1 MVDSPGRRSGRW
13 GTTGKMQDDK
23 LSDLPGTGTSLV
35 APIEDAI
42 EDIRNGKIVIVV
54 DDEDRENERDF
65 ILAAD
70 KVTPEAINFMATYG
84 RGLICLPSTG
94 ERLQELHLDLM
105 VDRNTALHGTPFTVS
120 IDAVLNTTTGIS
132 VHDRYET
139 VRQFVDPR
147 AVATD
152 FARPG
157 HVFPLK
163 ASDGGVLR
171 RAGHT
176 EATVD
181 LARLAG
187 LTPAGVLCEILDED
201 GSMAR
206 FPQLL
211 EMSKRF
217 GVKVITI
224 KDLIAYRR
232 RSEKLVHR
240 VESVHMPTRHGE
252 FTLHVFESDVDD
264 REHLALTKGEEN
276 DRTPVLVR
284 MHSECLTG
292 DALGSL
298 RCDCEQNLQ
307 MSMRMI
313 EKEGRGIVVYMRQ
326 EGRGIGLR
334 QKIRAYK
341 LQEEGYDTVDANV
354 KLGYKMDERDY
365 GIGAQILSDLG
376 ARKIRLITNNPSK
389 RVGLE
394 AYGIEITER
403 VPMAIQANRYNIEY
417 LKTKRL
423 RMGHLFNEAD
433 LRLDEEDGDQRAEGH

>member
-1 MVDSPGRRSGRW
+1 MS
-13 GTTGKMQDDK
+13 DK
-23 LSDLPGTGTSLV
+23 PDEV
-35 APIEDAI
+35 ASVISPIEEAI
-42 EDIRNGKIVIVV
+42 EDIRNGKIVMVV
-54 DDEDRENERDF
+54 DDEDRENEGDF

-70 KVTPEAINFMATYG
+70 KVTPEAINFLATHG
-84 RGLICLPSTG
+84 RGLICLPATP
-94 ERLQELHLDLM
+94 ERLRELHLDLM
-105 VDRNTALHGTPFTVS
+105 VDENTALHGTPFTIS
-120 IDAVLNTTTGIS
+120 IDAVQNTTTGIS
-132 VHDRYET
+132 ANDRYET
-139 VRQFVDPR
+139 VRQFVDAR

-163 ASDGGVLR
+163 AREGGVLR

-187 LTPAGVLCEILDED
+187 LAPAGVLCEILNED

-206 FPQLL
+206 LPQLI
-211 EMSKRF
+211 EMAGRF
-217 GVKVITI
+217 GLKLITI

-232 RSEKLVHR
+232 RFEKLVHR
-240 VESVHMPTRHGE
+240 VETIHMPTRHGD
-252 FTLHVFESDVDD
+252 FFMHLFESDVDNRD
-264 REHLALTKGEEN
+264 HVALTKGEI
-276 DRTPVLVR
+276 DDKTPVMVR

-307 MSMRMI
+307 SAMQMI
-313 EKEGRGIVVYMRQ
+313 EREGCGIIVYMRQ

-376 ARKIRLITNNPSK
+376 ANHVRLITNNPAK

-394 AYGIEITER
+394 AYGIEIVER

-417 LKTKRL
+417 LRTKRL
-423 RMGHLFNEAD
+423 RMGHLFSEAD
-433 LRLDEEDGDQRAEGH
+433 LRLEGEDGDQRAEGN

>member
-1 MVDSPGRRSGRW
+1 M
-13 GTTGKMQDDK
+13 
-23 LSDLPGTGTSLV
+23 SDEPKEQATQIS
-35 APIEDAI
+35 PIEDAV

-54 DDEDRENERDF
+54 DDEDRENEGDF

-70 KVTPEAINFMATYG
+70 KVTPEAINFLATHG
-84 RGLICLPSTG
+84 RGLICLPATP
-94 ERLQELHLDLM
+94 ERLRELDLDLM
-105 VDRNTALHGTPFTVS
+105 VDENTALHGTPFTVS
-120 IDAVLNTTTGIS
+120 IDAVHNTTTGIS
-132 VHDRYET
+132 ASDRYET
-139 VRQFVDPR
+139 VRQFVDPG
-147 AVATD
+147 AVSTD

-157 HVFPLK
+157 HVFPLR
-163 ASDGGVLR
+163 AREGGVLR

-187 LTPAGVLCEILDED
+187 LAPAGVLCEILNDD
-201 GSMAR
+201 GTMAR
-206 FPQLL
+206 LPQLL
-211 EMSKRF
+211 EMSERF
-217 GVKVITI
+217 GLKVITI

-232 RSEKLVHR
+232 RFEKLVHR
-240 VESVHMPTRHGE
+240 VESIHMPTRLGE
-252 FTLHVFESDVDD
+252 FTLHLFESDVDQRD
-264 REHLALTKGEEN
+264 HVALTKGEV
-276 DRTPVLVR
+276 DDQTPVLVR

-292 DALGSL
+292 DALHSL
-298 RCDCEQNLQ
+298 RCDCEQNLDMAMQ
-307 MSMRMI
+307 MVER
-313 EKEGRGIVVYMRQ
+313 EGRGIIVYMRQ

-376 ARKIRLITNNPSK
+376 AKHVRLITNNPSK

-394 AYGIEITER
+394 AYGIEIIER

-423 RMGHLFNEAD
+423 RMGHIFSDAD
-433 LRLDEEDGDQRAEGH
+433 LRLDEEDGDQRAESH

>member
-1 MVDSPGRRSGRW
+1 MSDRS
-13 GTTGKMQDDK
+13 DE
-23 LSDLPGTGTSLV
+23 V
-35 APIEDAI
+35 ASAFSPIEEAI
-42 EDIRNGKIVIVV
+42 EDIQNGKIVMVV
-54 DDEDRENERDF
+54 DDEDRENEGDF

-70 KVTPEAINFMATYG
+70 KVTPETINFLATHG
-84 RGLICLPSTG
+84 RGLICLPATP
-94 ERLQELHLDLM
+94 ERLRELHLDLM
-105 VDRNTALHGTPFTVS
+105 VDENTALHGTPFTVS
-120 IDAVLNTTTGIS
+120 IDAVQNTTTGIS
-132 VHDRYET
+132 ANDRYET
-139 VRQFVDPR
+139 VKQFVDAR

-163 ASDGGVLR
+163 AREGGVLR

-181 LARLAG
+181 LARLAE
-187 LTPAGVLCEILDED
+187 LAPAGVLCEILNED
-201 GSMAR
+201 GSVAR
-206 FPQLL
+206 LPQLI
-211 EMSKRF
+211 EMAVRF
-217 GVKVITI
+217 GLKLITI

-232 RSEKLVHR
+232 RFEKLVHR
-240 VESVHMPTRHGE
+240 VETIHMPTRHGD
-252 FTLHVFESDVDD
+252 FFMHLYESDVDNRD
-264 REHLALTKGEEN
+264 HVALTKGEI
-276 DRTPVLVR
+276 DDKAPVMVR

-292 DALGSL
+292 DALSSL

-307 MSMRMI
+307 SAMQMI
-313 EKEGRGIVVYMRQ
+313 EQEGCGIVVYMRQ

-365 GIGAQILSDLG
+365 GIGAQILSDIG
-376 ARKIRLITNNPSK
+376 ANHVRLITNNPSK

-394 AYGIEITER
+394 AYGIEIVER

-417 LKTKRL
+417 LRTKRL
-423 RMGHLFNEAD
+423 RMGHLFSEAD
-433 LRLDEEDGDQRAEGH
+433 LRLEGEDGDQRAEGN

>member
-1 MVDSPGRRSGRW
+1 M
-13 GTTGKMQDDK
+13 
-23 LSDLPGTGTSLV
+23 SDQIETNERQV

-54 DDEDRENERDF
+54 DDEDRENEGDF

-70 KVTPEAINFMATYG
+70 KVTPESINFLATHG
-84 RGLICLPSTG
+84 RGLICLPATP
-94 ERLQELHLDLM
+94 ERLRELNLDLM
-105 VDRNTALHGTPFTVS
+105 VDENTALHGTPFTIS
-120 IDAVLNTTTGIS
+120 IDAVHNTTTGIS
-132 VHDRYET
+132 ANDRYET

-163 ASDGGVLR
+163 AREGGVLR

-187 LTPAGVLCEILDED
+187 LAPAGVLCEILNED

-206 FPQLL
+206 LPQLL
-211 EMSKRF
+211 EMSKGF
-217 GVKVITI
+217 DLKLITI

-232 RSEKLVHR
+232 RFEKLVNR
-240 VESVHMPTRHGE
+240 VESIHMPTRLGE
-252 FTLHVFESDVDD
+252 FTLHLYESDVDD
-264 REHLALTKGEEN
+264 RDHVALTKG
-276 DRTPVLVR
+276 DVDDQTPILVR

-307 MSMRMI
+307 TAMQMI
-313 EKEGRGIVVYMRQ
+313 ERESRGIIVYMRQ

-376 ARKIRLITNNPSK
+376 AKEVRLITNNPAK

-394 AYGIEITER
+394 AYGIEIMDR
-403 VPMAIQANRYNIEY
+403 VPMAIQANQYNVEY

-423 RMGHLFNEAD
+423 RMGHLLNESD
-433 LRLDEEDGDQRAEGH
+433 LNVDDTDGEQRAEGH

>member
-1 MVDSPGRRSGRW
+1 
-13 GTTGKMQDDK
+13 MQDDK
-23 LSDLPGTGTSLV
+23 MSDLPGTGTSLV

-54 DDEDRENERDF
+54 DDEDRENEGDF

-132 VHDRYET
+132 VNDRYET

-341 LQEEGYDTVDANV
+341 LHEEGYDTVDANV

>member
-1 MVDSPGRRSGRW
+1 MSDQPGCIAS
-13 GTTGKMQDDK
+13 
-23 LSDLPGTGTSLV
+23 
-35 APIEDAI
+35 IESAI

-54 DDEDRENERDF
+54 DDEDRENEGDF

-70 KVTPEAINFMATYG
+70 KVTPESINFLATHG
-84 RGLICLPSTG
+84 RGLICLPATP
-94 ERLQELHLDLM
+94 ERLRELNLDLM
-105 VDRNTALHGTPFTVS
+105 VDENTALHGTPFTVS
-120 IDAVLNTTTGIS
+120 IDAVHNTTTGIS
-132 VHDRYET
+132 ANDRCET

-147 AVATD
+147 AVSTD

-163 ASDGGVLR
+163 ARDGGVLR

-187 LTPAGVLCEILDED
+187 LVPAGVLCEILNAD

-206 FPQLL
+206 LPQLL
-211 EMSKRF
+211 EMSEQLDL
-217 GVKVITI
+217 KVITI

-232 RSEKLVHR
+232 KSEKLVHR
-240 VESVHMPTRHGE
+240 IESIHMPTKYGE
-252 FTLHVFESDVDD
+252 FNLHLFESDVDERD
-264 REHLALTKGEEN
+264 HVALTKGEVG
-276 DRTPVLVR
+276 DQGLVLVR

-298 RCDCEQNLQ
+298 RCDCEQNLVSAMQ
-307 MSMRMI
+307 MI
-313 EKEGRGIVVYMRQ
+313 EREGRGIIVYMRQ

-376 ARKIRLITNNPSK
+376 ARHVRLITNNPSK

-394 AYGIEITER
+394 AYGIEIVDR
-403 VPMAIQANRYNIEY
+403 VPMAIQANRYNIDY

-423 RMGHLFNEAD
+423 RMGHILNEAD
-433 LRLDEEDGDQRAEGH
+433 LRLDDDGEQRAKGN

>member
-1 MVDSPGRRSGRW
+1 MI
-13 GTTGKMQDDK
+13 
-23 LSDLPGTGTSLV
+23 
-35 APIEDAI
+35 APIEEAI
-42 EDIRNGKIVIVV
+42 EDIRNGKIVMVV
-54 DDEDRENERDF
+54 DDEDRENEGDF

-70 KVTPEAINFMATYG
+70 MVTPEAINFLATYG
-84 RGLICLPSTG
+84 KGLICLPATA
-94 ERLQELHLDLM
+94 ERLRELHLDLM
-105 VDRNTALHGTPFTVS
+105 VDDNTALHGTPFTVS
-120 IDAVLNTTTGIS
+120 IDAVHNTTTGIS
-132 VHDRYET
+132 ANDRYET
-139 VRQFVDPR
+139 VKQFVNAR
-147 AVATD
+147 AVSTD

-163 ASDGGVLR
+163 AREGGVLR

-187 LTPAGVLCEILDED
+187 LSAAGVLCEILNED

-206 FPQLL
+206 FPQLV
-211 EMSKRF
+211 EMSAKF
-217 GVKVITI
+217 GLKLITI

-232 RSEKLVHR
+232 RFEKLVHR
-240 VESVHMPTRHGE
+240 VETIHMPTRDGE
-252 FTLHVFESDVDD
+252 FNLHLFESDVDD
-264 REHLALTKGEEN
+264 RDHVALTKGEV
-276 DRTPVLVR
+276 DDKTQVLVR

-307 MSMRMI
+307 AAMKMI
-313 EKEGRGIVVYMRQ
+313 EREGRGIIVYMRQ

-376 ARKIRLITNNPSK
+376 ANKVRLITNNPSK

-394 AYGIEITER
+394 AYGIEIVER

-417 LKTKRL
+417 LRTKRL
-423 RMGHLFNEAD
+423 RMGHLFSEAD
-433 LRLDEEDGDQRAEGH
+433 LSLDGKDGDQRAEAN

>member
-1 MVDSPGRRSGRW
+1 MS
-13 GTTGKMQDDK
+13 DK
-23 LSDLPGTGTSLV
+23 PAVESSV
-35 APIEDAI
+35 IAPIEEAI

-54 DDEDRENERDF
+54 DDEDRENEGDF

-70 KVTPEAINFMATYG
+70 TITPESINFLATHG
-84 RGLICLPSTG
+84 RGLICLPATP
-94 ERLQELHLDLM
+94 ERLRELQLYLM
-105 VDRNTALHGTPFTVS
+105 VDENTALHGTPFTVS
-120 IDAVLNTTTGIS
+120 IDAVQNTTTGIS
-132 VHDRYET
+132 ANDRYET
-139 VRQFVDPR
+139 VRQFVDAR

-163 ASDGGVLR
+163 AREGGVLR

-187 LTPAGVLCEILDED
+187 LSPAGVLCEIMNED

-206 FPQLL
+206 LPELIEL
-211 EMSKRF
+211 SGRF
-217 GVKVITI
+217 GLKLITI

-232 RSEKLVHR
+232 RFEKLVHR
-240 VESVHMPTRHGE
+240 VETIHMPTRGGE
-252 FTLHVFESDVDD
+252 FDLHLFESDVDD
-264 REHLALTKGEEN
+264 RDHVALTKG
-276 DRTPVLVR
+276 DVDDGTPVLVR

-307 MSMRMI
+307 VAMKMI
-313 EKEGRGIVVYMRQ
+313 EREGRGIIVYMRQ

-365 GIGAQILSDLG
+365 GIGAQILSDIG
-376 ARKIRLITNNPSK
+376 ASQVRLITNNPAK

-417 LKTKRL
+417 LRTKRL
-423 RMGHLFNEAD
+423 RMGHLFSEAD
-433 LRLDEEDGDQRAEGH
+433 LSLDGEDGDQRAEGN

>member
-1 MVDSPGRRSGRW
+1 MMS
-13 GTTGKMQDDK
+13 DK
-23 LSDLPGTGTSLV
+23 PDTESSMV

-54 DDEDRENERDF
+54 DDEDRENEGDF

-70 KVTPEAINFMATYG
+70 KITPESINFLATHG
-84 RGLICLPSTG
+84 RGLICLPATP
-94 ERLQELHLDLM
+94 ERLRELNLDLM
-105 VDRNTALHGTPFTVS
+105 VDDNTALHGTPFTVS
-120 IDAVLNTTTGIS
+120 IDAVHNTTTGIS
-132 VHDRYET
+132 ANDRYET
-139 VRQFVDPR
+139 VKQFADAR
-147 AVATD
+147 AVSTD

-163 ASDGGVLR
+163 AREGGVLR

-187 LTPAGVLCEILDED
+187 LSPAGVLCEILNED

-206 FPQLL
+206 LPQLL
-211 EMSKRF
+211 EMSERF
-217 GVKVITI
+217 GLKVITI

-232 RSEKLVHR
+232 KFEKLVHR
-240 VESVHMPTRHGE
+240 VESIHMPTRLGE
-252 FTLHVFESDVDD
+252 FTLHLFESDVDD
-264 REHLALTKGEEN
+264 RDHVALTKGEV
-276 DRTPVLVR
+276 DDSTPVLVR

-298 RCDCEQNLQ
+298 RCDCEQNLHAAMQ
-307 MSMRMI
+307 MI
-313 EKEGRGIVVYMRQ
+313 ERDGRGVIVYMRQ

-376 ARKIRLITNNPSK
+376 ANHVRLITNNPSK
-389 RVGLE
+389 RVGLQ
-394 AYGIEITER
+394 AYGIEIVER
-403 VPMAIQANRYNIEY
+403 IPMAIQANRYNIDY

-423 RMGHLFNEAD
+423 RMGHIFSDAD
-433 LRLDEEDGDQRAEGH
+433 LRLDEEDGEQRAENH

>member
-1 MVDSPGRRSGRW
+1 MRMS
-13 GTTGKMQDDK
+13 DK
-23 LSDLPGTGTSLV
+23 PAVESSV
-35 APIEDAI
+35 IAPIEEAI

-54 DDEDRENERDF
+54 DDEDRENEGDF

-70 KVTPEAINFMATYG
+70 TITPESINFLATHG
-84 RGLICLPSTG
+84 RGLICLPATP
-94 ERLQELHLDLM
+94 ERLRELQLYLM
-105 VDRNTALHGTPFTVS
+105 VDENTALHGTPFTVS
-120 IDAVLNTTTGIS
+120 IDAVQNTTTGIS
-132 VHDRYET
+132 ANDRYET
-139 VRQFVDPR
+139 VRQFVDAR

-163 ASDGGVLR
+163 AREGGVLR

-187 LTPAGVLCEILDED
+187 LSPAGVLCEIMNED

-206 FPQLL
+206 LPELIEL
-211 EMSKRF
+211 SGRF
-217 GVKVITI
+217 GLKLITI

-232 RSEKLVHR
+232 RFEKLVHR
-240 VESVHMPTRHGE
+240 VETIHMPTRGGE
-252 FTLHVFESDVDD
+252 FDLHLFESDVDD
-264 REHLALTKGEEN
+264 RDHVALTKG
-276 DRTPVLVR
+276 DVDDGTPVLVR

-307 MSMRMI
+307 VAMKMI
-313 EKEGRGIVVYMRQ
+313 EREGRGIIVYMRQ

-365 GIGAQILSDLG
+365 GIGAQILSDIG
-376 ARKIRLITNNPSK
+376 ASQVRLITNNPAK

-417 LKTKRL
+417 LRTKRL
-423 RMGHLFNEAD
+423 RMGHLFSEAD
-433 LRLDEEDGDQRAEGH
+433 LSLDGEDGDQRAEGN